1 MWNARFNDYNIM
13 NIKRIQKSKNYSII
27 SNEILKRKDLSLKAK
42 GLMSLILSLPDKWE
56 LSVNGL
62 VAIVKESK
70 NTVYSILKELN
81 KLGYVERN
89 RITDDSGKVVKWE
102 LIIYESPHT
111 KKPDLKKPDVE
122 NCTQINTNNKTI
134 TNLNKKYW
142 IDEIMELDYPE
153 EMKIDFIEYWEEKSK
168 SGKSR
173 QSMQKTWCSKRRIKT
188 WSKNDKNWNRTKTSK
203 IDAQIDSYVGALN
216 LLEKKYERT
225 N

>member
-102 LIIYESPHT
+102 LIVYESPLT